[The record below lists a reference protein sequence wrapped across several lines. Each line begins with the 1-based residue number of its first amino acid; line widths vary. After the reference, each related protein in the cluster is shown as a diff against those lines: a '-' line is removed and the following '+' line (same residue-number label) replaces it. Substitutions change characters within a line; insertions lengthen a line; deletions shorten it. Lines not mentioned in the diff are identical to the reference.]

1 MNMDLIAVPVLRF
14 NLENYEDGSHQT
26 MGVDF
31 PAVRP
36 QRGVARYRGSDLTT
50 TETTVVKMSA
60 TAARNHRSDVN
71 ECYGTE
77 LQQIARDLVAGSR
90 KGSQ

>member
-1 MNMDLIAVPVLRF
+1 MRTALTRQWEWTFRQSDLK
-14 NLENYEDGSHQT
+14 G
-26 MGVDF
+26 
-31 PAVRP
+31 
-36 QRGVARYRGSDLTT
+36 GVARYRGSDLTT

-77 LQQIARDLVAGSR
+77 LQQIARDLVPGSR